1 MDGHTPTGL
10 DRFEVVAKVD
20 THFSWIRTRMSLERT
35 LMSWVRTGTA
45 LIAFGFTIFQFLE
58 NFNRMPGVAPA
69 AHPYLPQVLGL
80 TLIGGGIAA
89 LVIAAYQYIEFSNY
103 LWHEKFR
110 PVAGIRETPGRSPL
124 LALTMV
130 LVLAGI
136 FAFLAVAF
144 RLR

>member
-1 MDGHTPTGL
+1 MDNHALTGP
-10 DRFEVVAKVD
+10 DRFEVDVKVD
-20 THFSWIRTRMSLERT
+20 THFAWIRTRMSLERT

-58 NFNRMPGVAPA
+58 NFNRMPGVVPT
-69 AHPYLPQVLGL
+69 AHPYTPQVLGL
-80 TLIGGGIAA
+80 SLIGGGIVA
-89 LVIAAYQYIEFSNY
+89 LVIAAYEYLEFSKY

-124 LALTMV
+124 LALTML